1 MNTDQSQLSDTIDAT
16 NRRDFLKSSSL
27 ALGGIL
33 VTPAPSRMFINHSND
48 DVLKIALIGC
58 GKRGAGAAAQALSTS
73 KGVKLVAMADVFRD
87 QLDETYNH
95 LTKIPKLK
103 DQIAVPESAKFVG
116 FDAYKYAI
124 ELADVVLLATPA
136 PFRPEHF
143 EAAINASKHV
153 FMEKPLASDAP
164 GIRKILATG
173 KQASEKKRS
182 VVVGLQN
189 RYDPTYQ
196 EFIKV
201 IQDGAIGDVISSTCY
216 YMIGHINLVKRKPGW
231 TEMEYQVRNWRYFN
245 WLWAGSPAGLQIH
258 NDDIV
263 NWLKGGPPVRA
274 QGIGGRQ
281 AFKGPDHG
289 DVYDHFYNEY
299 EYADGSKL
307 HSEIRHIDGTE
318 KKNGVVFL
326 GTKGSGDLNTGLKDY
341 KGTLIWKKNDKI
353 IHNPYQIEHDKLFE
367 SIRTGKLINDTE
379 WGANSTMA
387 SIMGRMAAHSGQALD
402 WDTALKSDVSIVPQ
416 KLAWDADPPVMPDQN
431 GIYPVPVAGV
441 AQA

>member
-1 MNTDQSQLSDTIDAT
+1 MDNQTDLSNDFHS

-33 VTPAPSRMFINHSND
+33 VTLKPSNMFISNSNN

-58 GKRGAGAAAQALSTS
+58 GKRGAGAAAQALTTS
-73 KGVKLVAMADVFRD
+73 KNVKLVAMADVFRD
-87 QLDETYNH
+87 QLDETYFH

-103 DQIAVPESAKFVG
+103 DQIDVPESAKFVG
-116 FDAYKYAI
+116 FDAYKKAI

-136 PFRPEHF
+136 PFRPDHF
-143 EAAINASKHV
+143 EAAIQASKHV

-173 KQASEKKRS
+173 ELASKKKLS

-189 RYDPTYQ
+189 RYDPTHQ
-196 EFIKV
+196 EFVNLIKE
-201 IQDGAIGDVISSTCY
+201 GAIGDVISSSCY
-216 YMIGHINLVKRKPGW
+216 YMIGNINLVPRKPGW

-258 NDDIV
+258 NDDVV
-263 NWLKGGPPVRA
+263 NWVKGGYPVKA

-281 AFKGPDHG
+281 AFKGPDNG
-289 DVYDHFYNEY
+289 DVYDHFYIEY

-318 KKNGVVFL
+318 KKNGFFFL
-326 GTKGSGDLNTGLKDY
+326 GTKGSGDLATGLKDY
-341 KGTLIWKKNDKI
+341 KGKVIWKKNEKI
-353 IHNPYQIEHDKLFE
+353 IHNPYQIEHDKFFE
-367 SIRTGKLINDTE
+367 SILTGKLINDTE
-379 WGANSTMA
+379 WGAKSTMT
-387 SIMGRMAAHSGQALD
+387 SIMGRMAAHSGQIIE
-402 WDTALKSDVSIVPQ
+402 WDAAIKSDISIVPQ
-416 KLAWDADPPVMPDQN
+416 KLSWDAQPPVMPDQN
-431 GIYPVPVAGV
+431 GNYPVPVAGV

>member
-1 MNTDQSQLSDTIDAT
+1 MNNQTDLPDDFHS

-33 VTPAPSRMFINHSND
+33 VTPKPSNMFISNSNN

-58 GKRGAGAAAQALSTS
+58 GKRGAGAAAQALTTS
-73 KGVKLVAMADVFRD
+73 KNVKLVAMADVFRD
-87 QLDETYNH
+87 QLDETYFH

-103 DQIAVPESAKFVG
+103 DQIDVPESAKFVG
-116 FDAYKYAI
+116 FDAYKKAI

-136 PFRPEHF
+136 PFRPDHF
-143 EAAINASKHV
+143 EAAIQASKHV

-173 KQASEKKRS
+173 ELASKKKLS

-189 RYDPTYQ
+189 RYDPTHQ
-196 EFIKV
+196 EFVNLIKE
-201 IQDGAIGDVISSTCY
+201 GAIGDVISSSCY
-216 YMIGHINLVKRKPGW
+216 YMIGNINLVPRKPGW

-258 NDDIV
+258 NDDVV
-263 NWLKGGPPVRA
+263 NWVKGGYPVKA

-281 AFKGPDHG
+281 AFKGPDNG
-289 DVYDHFYNEY
+289 DVYDHFYIEY

-307 HSEIRHIDGTE
+307 HSEIRHIDGTD
-318 KKNGVVFL
+318 KKNGFFFL
-326 GTKGSGDLNTGLKDY
+326 GTKGSGDLATGLKDY
-341 KGTLIWKKNDKI
+341 KGKVIWKKNEKI
-353 IHNPYQIEHDKLFE
+353 IHNPYQIEHDKFFE
-367 SIRTGKLINDTE
+367 SILTGKLINDTE
-379 WGANSTMA
+379 WGAKSTMT
-387 SIMGRMAAHSGQALD
+387 SIMGRMAAHSGQIIE
-402 WDTALKSDVSIVPQ
+402 WDAAMKSDISIVPQ
-416 KLAWDADPPVMPDQN
+416 KLSWDAQPPVMPDQN
-431 GIYPVPVAGV
+431 GNYPVPVAGV

>member
-1 MNTDQSQLSDTIDAT
+1 MNNTSDLANDSDF

-27 ALGGIL
+27 ALGSIL
-33 VTPAPSRMFINHSND
+33 VAPKPAQMFINNSND

-73 KGVKLVAMADVFRD
+73 KNVKLVALADVFRD
-87 QLDETYNH
+87 QLDETYFH
-95 LTKIPKLK
+95 LTKIPKIK
-103 DQIAVPESAKFVG
+103 DQVDVPEAAKFVG
-116 FDAYKYAI
+116 FDAYKKAI

-136 PFRPEHF
+136 PFRPDHF
-143 EAAINASKHV
+143 EAAIQASKHV

-173 KQASEKKRS
+173 ELAAKKKLS

-189 RYDPTYQ
+189 RYDPTHQ
-196 EFIKV
+196 EFVNLIKE
-201 IQDGAIGDVISSTCY
+201 GAIGDVISSSCY
-216 YMIGHINLVKRKPGW
+216 YMIGNINLVPRKPGW

-258 NDDIV
+258 NDDVV
-263 NWLKGGPPVRA
+263 NWVKGGYPVKA

-281 AFKGPDHG
+281 AFKGPDNG
-289 DVYDHFYNEY
+289 DVYDHFYIEY

-318 KKNGVVFL
+318 KKNGFFFL
-326 GTKGSGDLNTGLKDY
+326 GTKGSGDLSTGLKDY
-341 KGTLIWKKNDKI
+341 KGKVIWKKNDKI
-353 IHNPYQIEHDKLFE
+353 VHNPYQIEHDKFFE

-379 WGANSTMA
+379 WGAKSTMA
-387 SIMGRMAAHSGQALD
+387 SIMGRMAAHSGQIIE
-402 WDTALKSDVSIVPQ
+402 WDQAIKSDISIVPQ
-416 KLAWDADPPVMPDQN
+416 KLSWDAQPPVMPDQHGN
-431 GIYPVPVAGV
+431 YPVPVAGV